1 MIIQA
6 EGDSKNK
13 KFAERLLKSVSVEF
27 ECIDRIYEC
36 NIQKGIMKDTYVDSH
51 ELLRR
56 LKQNEEIIILGSG
69 RAACD
74 AYDFLIKHG
83 IDICCFVDERA
94 ERQLQKIF
102 GKQILSA
109 IDVRALYRDA
119 VFLECES
126 RNSAWGCG
134 GTDYYDYIGYIRNE
148 RFFLLKDY
156 VDVWDNSMTNI
167 LKSKKVVLTGDA
179 YMCACLFNFFKNKKV
194 HIIGYLEE
202 PSQKDI
208 FQELPRFRIN
218 DINKEITY
226 LIAFPEF
233 FGAQMQ
239 KEQSERKRQWIN
251 YLKCHGVNDYTDYF
265 CGIASFTKVM
275 GEGQKYKRGWLMP
288 KRIILGS
295 IEHHCGNVFFKELLD
310 GHPSILLE
318 TDWRFLDDKLFWCS
332 IFVSTQ
338 KGKNILLLF
347 KKIYK
352 DWGGNLYNTEL
363 FDRKMMQLLSE
374 DERYTSQEIF
384 VMIHMAYMYMYGVN
398 VDDVSG
404 MLIYWEPHNIPRESL
419 EECVNWLGE
428 SRVACDIVNVVRN
441 ICMRNGSMIKGKLE
455 MGCNAGLD
463 STAFR
468 YLFMSYP
475 SIDKKRFERSSRYV
489 LRFEDLKC
497 NAEELLMKLC
507 DLWGIVWSDTMLHT
521 SCKENTKYVEGWSKG
536 FDLKPVY
543 NSYEEYFSEFDRFRM
558 MLINAPY
565 QKEYGYPYVE
575 VLNFSRKELYEM
587 FLSAFYFE
595 RNIVY
600 QGAKLNYDLKI
611 QRQLRQNIQNLRKLA
626 FIGTRTEKDW

>member
-1 MIIQA
+1 
-6 EGDSKNK
+6 
-13 KFAERLLKSVSVEF
+13 
-27 ECIDRIYEC
+27 
-36 NIQKGIMKDTYVDSH
+36 
-51 ELLRR
+51 
-56 LKQNEEIIILGSG
+56 
-69 RAACD
+69 
-74 AYDFLIKHG
+74 
-83 IDICCFVDERA
+83 
-94 ERQLQKIF
+94 
-102 GKQILSA
+102 
-109 IDVRALYRDA
+109 
-119 VFLECES
+119 
-126 RNSAWGCG
+126 
-134 GTDYYDYIGYIRNE
+134 
-148 RFFLLKDY
+148 
-156 VDVWDNSMTNI
+156 
-167 LKSKKVVLTGDA
+167 
-179 YMCACLFNFFKNKKV
+179 
-194 HIIGYLEE
+194 
-202 PSQKDI
+202 
-208 FQELPRFRIN
+208 
-218 DINKEITY
+218 
-226 LIAFPEF
+226 
-233 FGAQMQ
+233 
-239 KEQSERKRQWIN
+239 
-251 YLKCHGVNDYTDYF
+251 
-265 CGIASFTKVM
+265 
-275 GEGQKYKRGWLMP
+275 
-288 KRIILGS
+288 
-295 IEHHCGNVFFKELLD
+295 
-310 GHPSILLE
+310 
-318 TDWRFLDDKLFWCS
+318 
-332 IFVSTQ
+332 
-338 KGKNILLLF
+338 
-347 KKIYK
+347 
-352 DWGGNLYNTEL
+352 
-363 FDRKMMQLLSE
+363 MMQLLSE

-595 RNIVY
+595 RNIV
-600 QGAKLNYDLKI
+600 
-611 QRQLRQNIQNLRKLA
+611 
-626 FIGTRTEKDW
+626 